1 MSLRIAVV
9 VPSLSGGGA
18 EFVARTW
25 AEWLR
30 TQGHAVAMILTN
42 GSDSTRP
49 PPVDVAVTGLDPSA
63 GVAGKV
69 RQLRRFVAG
78 WRPDVILSLQ
88 AYPNLLY
95 YQKHPEGAHFAAWEQ
110 PKALVDDLRNGFRSL
125 R

>member
-49 PPVDVAVTGLDPSA
+49 APVDVAVTGLPPRGGCGQGRPA
-63 GVAGKV
+63 PW
-69 RQLRRFVAG
+69 LRRRLATGRDPEPPGVPEPA
-78 WRPDVILSLQ
+78 
-88 AYPNLLY
+88 LY
-95 YQKHPEGAHFAAWEQ
+95 RCS
-110 PKALVDDLRNGFRSL
+110 ALP
-125 R
+125 